1 MRIETKSNLK
11 TVLVENGVKTA
22 ALLRAIQARYG
33 DKAISQPTLYK
44 VVNGE
49 NGMPDARTVEQV
61 MHALVDATGKTFALG
76 DVFTWKPDGDA

>member
-1 MRIETKSNLK
+1 MIQSHLK
-11 TVLVENGVKTA
+11 TVLEGNGVKTA
-22 ALLRAIQARYG
+22 VLLRAIQTRYG

-61 MHALVDATGKTFALG
+61 MHALVDVTGKTFALG
-76 DVFTWKPDGDA
+76 EVFTWKPDREARP